1 MKKELI
7 THFAPKDPES
17 EMFRNLRTNIQ
28 YMNTKIKTLLV
39 TSTMPEEGKSY
50 VSANLAVTFA
60 QAGKKV
66 VLIDSDMR
74 KGRLYNIFDLL
85 PRPGLSNYLSGVVPD
100 DFDEDKDD
108 IISYIQ
114 QTEIRHLYVITAGN
128 VPPNPSELLISP
140 KMTKMINDLKNLCD
154 IIIFDS
160 TPSLIVAD
168 PTIIARQVD
177 STIIVTAYNKT
188 KMDRVEKVK
197 EAIEKVGGNVA
208 GVVLNQMP
216 ISNKK
221 YEDTYYYGTKS
232 ENKKST
238 NKRKKSNPKLLEDIK
253 SPFEDLLQ
261 DRETKRY
268 TRKTP
273 ESNLTSTTTN
283 VANSITG
290 NEIPKA
296 LQNDNNT
303 TKNSYQNSNY
313 QNNSYQNSNYQNNN
327 YQNNNYQNSNYKKE
341 EPQEEL
347 DGKTKDLLNQIN
359 QYLESEKKKL
369 NGDIK

>member
-28 YMNTKIKTLLV
+28 YMNTNIKTLLV

-85 PRPGLSNYLSGVVPD
+85 PRPGLSNYLSGVVPA

-114 QTEIRHLYVITAGN
+114 QTEIKHLYVITAGN

-140 KMTKMINDLKNLCD
+140 KMTKMINDLKRLCD

-197 EAIEKVGGNVA
+197 EAIEKVGGKVS

-216 ISNKK
+216 VSSKK
-221 YEDTYYYGTKS
+221 YEDSYYYGTRS
-232 ENKKST
+232 ENKKT
-238 NKRKKSNPKLLEDIK
+238 KRKKESRAKPKLLEDIR

-261 DRETKRY
+261 ERESRKY
-268 TRKTP
+268 TRKIP
-273 ESNLTSTTTN
+273 EVEVSSNPTD
-283 VANSITG
+283 VATSITG
-290 NEIPKA
+290 SEIPKA
-296 LQNDNNT
+296 LQNDNST
-303 TKNSYQNSNY
+303 
-313 QNNSYQNSNYQNNN
+313 
-327 YQNNNYQNSNYKKE
+327 NNNYQNSNYQDNNYPNNNYKSE

-347 DGKTKDLLNQIN
+347 DGKTKNLLDQIN
-359 QYLESEKKKL
+359 QYLENEKKKL
-369 NGDIK
+369 NGDVK

>member
-28 YMNTKIKTLLV
+28 YMNTNIKTLLV
-39 TSTMPEEGKSY
+39 TSTMSEEGKSY

-66 VLIDSDMR
+66 ILIDSDMR

-85 PRPGLSNYLSGVVPD
+85 PRPGLSNYLSGVVPP

-114 QTEIRHLYVITAGN
+114 QTEIKHLYVITAGN
-128 VPPNPSELLISP
+128 VPPNPTELLVSP

-188 KMDRVEKVK
+188 KMDKVEKVK
-197 EAIEKVGGNVA
+197 EAIEKVGGKIA
-208 GVVLNQMP
+208 GVVLNQVP
-216 ISNKK
+216 VSAKK
-221 YEDTYYYGTKS
+221 YEDSYYYGTRN
-232 ENKKST
+232 ENRST
-238 NKRKKSNPKLLEDIK
+238 KRKKDVTKKNKFLEDIK
-253 SPFEDLLQ
+253 TPFEELLQ
-261 DRETKRY
+261 EKES
-268 TRKTP
+268 RKYNRKIP
-273 ESNLTSTTTN
+273 KVEVSSNPTD
-283 VANSITG
+283 VASSITG
-290 NEIPKA
+290 SEIPKA
-296 LQNDNNT
+296 LKNDNST
-303 TKNSYQNSNY
+303 I
-313 QNNSYQNSNYQNNN
+313 
-327 YQNNNYQNSNYKKE
+327 NNYQNSNYLNSNYSNNNYSNNNYSNNNYSNNNYRNQ

-347 DGKTKDLLNQIN
+347 DGKTKDLLDQIN

-369 NGDIK
+369 NGDVK